1 MDFKQ
6 DKASVRHWS
15 NWTKDLCTLGVGFGG
30 KILNTDT
37 QKTTRE
43 NTSPNTIKQN
53 TKHQHIYA
61 DQESIF
67 HTDPTFLA

>member
-1 MDFKQ
+1 MSDT
-6 DKASVRHWS
+6 DPTELRTHVLWELA
-15 NWTKDLCTLGVGFGG
+15 LGE
-30 KILNTDT
+30 NSHTDT
-37 QKTTRE
+37 QKMTRE

-61 DQESIF
+61 DQESTF

>member
-1 MDFKQ
+1 MY
-6 DKASVRHWS
+6 
-15 NWTKDLCTLGVGFGG
+15 FGSWLWG
-30 KILNTDT
+30 ENSHTDT

-53 TKHQHIYA
+53 TEHQHVYA
-61 DQESIF
+61 DQESIC